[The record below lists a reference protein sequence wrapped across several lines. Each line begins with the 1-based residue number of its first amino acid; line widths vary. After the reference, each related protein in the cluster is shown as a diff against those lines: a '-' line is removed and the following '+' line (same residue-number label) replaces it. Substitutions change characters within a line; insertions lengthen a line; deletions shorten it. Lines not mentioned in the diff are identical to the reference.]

1 LKSLWNEINQTKLK
15 EYFEKKGI
23 TLATSGLSITRKPGE
38 SLADFLARGDE
49 VFKKNKK
56 KPVIEKELYDS
67 EKLETSEAKEFADEL
82 IIMDRIP
89 EPPKGSTKLQTVV
102 QEVFNIAEPLERW
115 SKKLGIYETVHDA
128 YVIYFSVLNKAGMIT
143 EAVKGNE
150 YPVFKRS
157 GNFDLHPETVV
168 KYLELIKD
176 TKYTEKEFNEFVGYR
191 RIYEDYQ
198 RLKTLEKLQNIETKL
213 GNKEEA
219 LKIKE
224 KYDELLSIIEKDGVS
239 EKKSKEIVDKYQD
252 TFKEPVKIFDK
263 INEHTVTFAEETGLI
278 SKEFATEIR
287 KTKGYASFQR
297 YIENLT
303 EVEGARSMPFAER
316 KGSKRPIISPIYSQ
330 VASINY
336 VMSKGL
342 ENVMWNKLYDMT
354 KKSPELLARFKETV
368 KPKGKLP
375 EDILTFKKDGESIY
389 IRTTPEFMKI
399 YQNLRGVGERNAFLK
414 VLRIASSVFTRGTTS
429 AFPLFPFTN
438 MSIDQVSAL
447 MNTKTGMKPLQPI
460 LGLYDYIVNNN
471 KPGSSANRYK
481 TLGGKRQTL
490 ASYLDLQPEDMT
502 KKLTHGEKGL
512 EKVTS
517 VIDRAIGVLEIP
529 SNFSEIAT
537 RFTEFT
543 RAKEKGRTDVEA
555 MYLASQV
562 TTPFQQV
569 GRLGGKTGQAL
580 IRTIA
585 YFNANLQVLYRF
597 EKSTKENPIR
607 SATVIASVLTSGLAA
622 SMGVALF
629 GTDDQ
634 KRLFANQSIESLTKY
649 IFLPSP
655 NGKDLISIRIP
666 EQMGVLTGTLNVFT
680 IDNMLHGNK
689 AGLQDYFD
697 VMSNALPQ
705 QFDIL
710 NWKKALMNWTPT
722 GLKTL
727 YEIALNTRSY
737 PDIMPIVPPYME
749 NEKEKF
755 QYNEY
760 TSGVSK
766 LIGDIFNIS
775 PMKVDYF
782 IKNQLGR
789 TWELLINPEKYAKI
803 PLTMQEKYYQMAG
816 RSYNTFYNLKENA
829 EKEYN
834 SLEKEKETVDKDYI
848 NTTIEKHYLYDR
860 AGNLLSDTKK
870 LLKETKEL
878 PSEYKDKVF
887 KMLVAFDRNEEE
899 EVLLKNIIDVS
910 DQLYPMIKENKIST
924 KNTPIKKDKFS
935 KQVKEKQKEILK
947 NLDIEDSDNKYY
959 PPPPR

>member
-1 LKSLWNEINQTKLK
+1 
-15 EYFEKKGI
+15 
-23 TLATSGLSITRKPGE
+23 
-38 SLADFLARGDE
+38 
-49 VFKKNKK
+49 
-56 KPVIEKELYDS
+56 
-67 EKLETSEAKEFADEL
+67 
-82 IIMDRIP
+82 
-89 EPPKGSTKLQTVV
+89 
-102 QEVFNIAEPLERW
+102 
-115 SKKLGIYETVHDA
+115 
-128 YVIYFSVLNKAGMIT
+128 
-143 EAVKGNE
+143 
-150 YPVFKRS
+150 
-157 GNFDLHPETVV
+157 VV